1 MKTNLVDLISQVSQ
15 LEKDYSELKY
25 RLINHSMNTRIIELN
40 GDSQMLDEYLDFND
54 DFRKF
59 FEIEKEIT
67 KLKGII
73 FEKNNSLKLNNGYT
87 IQQALVDIKNKRTA
101 LDLIEYLAN
110 QTPYKKRT
118 SETNNSYF
126 TSKELNY
133 DKNTMISL
141 REDLRNQIQQMELEI
156 SQLNSE
162 MFDIN

>member
-25 RLINHSMNTRIIELN
+25 RLSNHSMNTRIIELN

-59 FEIEKEIT
+59 FEIEKKIT
-67 KLKGII
+67 ELKGII

-87 IQQALVDIKNKRTA
+87 IQQALVDIKNKRIA

-110 QTPYKKRT
+110 QTPYKRRT

-133 DKNTMISL
+133 NKNTMISL
-141 REDLRNQIQQMELEI
+141 REDLRDQIQQMELEI